1 MSRFAT
7 RVSEDLQKECCAAM
21 LNNNMIL
28 FGMRF
33 HAQKVEGSQVSKMNK
48 EAKRAKSSE
57 TAAHKSSL
65 DVQDK
70 PKVKGSNVDPPRE
83 RPSCGKCGST
93 LYFVTPLVARK
104 FDVPLDVFIEPYSVY
119 TPMGDSVSELKDLK
133 LQLKDLLDQGF
144 IQPRIRSWGSPVL
157 FVKKKYRSLQ
167 MCIDYCQLNNV
178 TIQNKYLLPRI
189 SDLYD
194 QIQGSR
200 YILVIDLRLGCQKL
214 RVRGEDVPK
223 TAF

>member
-1 MSRFAT
+1 MAKNTPHCLLRCTNMLLFCFSNARNEMSRFAT

-70 PKVKGSNVDPPRE
+70 PKVKKRFTNKVLSNV
-83 RPSCGKCGST
+83 S
-93 LYFVTPLVARK
+93 
-104 FDVPLDVFIEPYSVY
+104 
-119 TPMGDSVSELKDLK
+119 
-133 LQLKDLLDQGF
+133 
-144 IQPRIRSWGSPVL
+144 
-157 FVKKKYRSLQ
+157 
-167 MCIDYCQLNNV
+167 NNHK
-178 TIQNKYLLPRI
+178 Q
-189 SDLYD
+189 
-194 QIQGSR
+194 
-200 YILVIDLRLGCQKL
+200 
-214 RVRGEDVPK
+214 E
-223 TAF
+223 F